1 MLSVRY
7 FGLSMFVA
15 ALSVAAWLA
24 ASPVATFACEGEWT
38 C

>member
-1 MLSVRY
+1 MLSVRH

-24 ASPVATFACEGEWT
+24 TSPVAALAEGEWGS
-38 C
+38 